1 MLRMLALI
9 VLFEEVNGV
18 CYLLFYLLDLL
29 VNDVALMWLN
39 ILQLREQLPHV
50 HVQHLQLLFQ
60 LEHSEGVVVERHSR
74 SGHEH

>member
-1 MLRMLALI
+1 MLALI

-18 CYLLFYLLDLL
+18 YYLLFYLLDLL

-50 HVQHLQLLFQ
+50 DVQHLQLLFQ
-60 LEHSEGVVVERHSR
+60 LEHSERVFVERHSR

>member
-1 MLRMLALI
+1 MLALI

-50 HVQHLQLLFQ
+50 HVQHLQLLTQFK
-60 LEHSEGVVVERHSR
+60 HSEGVVVQGN
-74 SGHEH
+74 SGDSED